1 MYLEVRPTC
10 ADGPSQCHEPQAL
23 LRVSCVSRRQ
33 ACRPASISCQCQL
46 RCLSAWQPKSLSLL
60 LPAVSLFDSSTPSP
74 TASLQ
79 QLIFCRPGR
88 PHIAGSI
95 AVLQLPLEH
104 FTSACLHQAT
114 VRPRQPQV
122 QKPYPSFTL
131 PRGRCVCVHLLP
143 PHHVTTH
150 LPTRICGYQT
160 TSPESEA
167 KIYVFANFQIF
178 FFSSWTFFY
187 RTLGSPGGTVGK
199 EPAC

>member
-1 MYLEVRPTC
+1 MPAALPVSVAAKVPV
-10 ADGPSQCHEPQAL
+10 PSP
-23 LRVSCVSRRQ
+23 
-33 ACRPASISCQCQL
+33 PGCQL
-46 RCLSAWQPKSLSLL
+46 
-60 LPAVSLFDSSTPSP
+60 VDSSTPSP

-143 PHHVTTH
+143 PHRVTTH

-178 FFSSWTFFY
+178 FFFIMDIFLQDFRLPRWHS
-187 RTLGSPGGTVGK
+187 
-199 EPAC
+199 